1 MIAQEIIDRI
11 IQSADI
17 ADTVSE
23 YVKLR
28 RAGANYKCICPFHED
43 HDASM
48 VVSPAK
54 RMWKCF
60 GCGEGGNVISFVQKH
75 ESISFPE
82 AVNIVAKKYNITVP
96 QKELTNEERELIQ
109 RRESMYITIE
119 AAQEHFH
126 NCAEYPVAA
135 EYLNSRNIPKET
147 LEKYGAGFATH
158 NFTQLADSLTQK
170 GYHTNSLLNAGL
182 ITEKEGKIYDRFINR
197 ITFPFYNLSGRII
210 GFTGRAIENNDF
222 AKYLNSPD
230 TELFSKGKVLFGLYQ
245 AKQFIQQQD
254 KVYLVEGQFDVLGM
268 ESTGYNNVV
277 CGSGTAFTN
286 DQAKL
291 LKKFTDNVTLIYDG
305 DSAGVK
311 AAIRNI
317 DILLVNGLNVRAAL
331 LPKGQ
336 DPDSYVRKIGKVK
349 FDKWLMKNEVS
360 FITFIYK
367 IYQEELEDPI
377 RKTEVLESIAKSI
390 AAVPSKIARD
400 NYIKDL
406 ANRFHA
412 DVALLNELVQKTI
425 SPVISDGNKI
435 KSEPGIYGLDDAKE
449 LLGQAK
455 KELTITYDPH
465 IFSEDWGSR
474 PTIFIVGEPTST
486 DIQDIRSITYVINCR
501 DTITINDDM
510 IEPPVLVLL
519 KKMHLSGFTVTM
531 QELTSSID
539 EEDNDVLCYD
549 TCSFTEMYVKLYSV
563 FRGDSDFRQNTAIE
577 RCAELLSYADD
588 ITLSVRLKD
597 YGQQLGITKMAFEKV
612 IKPLLDKRKSEARF
626 KNDLNEDDDIIQL
639 SSSKLPDY
647 VVENEELISMYNR
660 HDFFPMLDKKER
672 KIAYMFKH
680 KNSFIRVG
688 NFYIEPLLHIYD
700 KNSDA
705 NKRVVEL
712 TQRRMPYPIYMEWVS
727 KDMITMQSFR
737 QRLWEE
743 GDINFSNGSQQY
755 LDSINESWEGKFKRC
770 TELRIYGYYDEGFFA
785 FSNAIY
791 HQVDEQW
798 QLQEVNDLGLVE
810 HNGLNYY
817 IPVYSKIYRN
827 ERRDNDK
834 YYLDRFVRY
843 REPKNPITFQRW
855 AELMNEVYRENDN
868 GKWAIIYTFMCA
880 FRSDIFEVDRI
891 FTALF
896 FIGPTGSGKSEIAYS
911 IRSIF
916 MPLEAPIFN
925 LNQGTDAALFT
936 LMEKYR
942 NIPVILDEYNDN
954 QISDVKFQ
962 GLKAAVYDGEGKQ
975 KRKDAGSKELDTSEI
990 NSPLVLCGQESPQ
1003 RDDNSLANRSIIRNV
1018 PKKDDRTEAEDEIFR
1033 VLKSFE
1039 KGGLQNILLDILKYK
1054 SVIRS
1059 NYPRIQRE
1067 VYRELKTKVR
1077 ENVVNSD
1084 GLSRILNTY
1093 SMFLAMCRV
1102 IVNYTEFKLPFTYDD
1117 YETIV
1122 IHELLKQVENIS
1134 SSNRLYNFFSTIDTL
1149 IDNHHIIEGRDYKI
1163 EAPGKIMLKK
1173 QGNKTFEKVLDPADI
1188 NIIHMRIDNIYP
1200 HYVRYVGKEALSRAS
1215 LIAYLQ
1221 SHESWIG
1228 QSKGTR
1234 FTWKETIET
1243 TTGMRTQV
1251 DLNESIPDPTMIRV
1265 RKERTK
1271 VTSSIVLNYDILK
1284 ELLDI
1289 DYQRQSDE
1297 DYTPINNEPDIL
1309 F

>member
-11 IQSADI
+11 IQSTDI
-17 ADTVSE
+17 VDTISN
-23 YVKLR
+23 YVTLR
-28 RAGANYKCICPFHED
+28 KAGSNYKCICPFHED
-43 HDASM
+43 HDASL

-54 RMWKCF
+54 RMFKCF
-60 GCGEGGNVISFVQKH
+60 GCGEGGNAITFIQKH

-82 AVNIVAKKYNITVP
+82 AVNMLAARCNITVP
-96 QKELTNEERELIQ
+96 QKDLTDDERQKIKEREALF
-109 RRESMYITIE
+109 ITMQ
-119 AAQEHFH
+119 AAQEHFQSKLKEKS
-126 NCAEYPVAA
+126 AQD
-135 EYLNSRNIPKET
+135 YLSGRNIPDET
-147 LEKYGAGFATH
+147 LKKYGAGFAPKD
-158 NFTQLADSLTQK
+158 FTLLSKSLTQK
-170 GYHTNSLLNAGL
+170 GYNTRTLISAGLLNP
-182 ITEKEGKIYDRFINR
+182 KDDKIYDRFINR
-197 ITFPFYNLSGRII
+197 ITFPFYDLSGNII
-210 GFTGRAIENNDF
+210 GFTGRSIENTDI

-230 TELFSKGKVLFGLYQ
+230 TFLFSKGKVLFGLYQ
-245 AKQFIQQQD
+245 AKQFIQQQN
-254 KVYLVEGQFDVLGM
+254 KAYLVEGQFDVLGLQ
-268 ESTGYNNVV
+268 STGYNNVV

-291 LKKFTDNVTLIYDG
+291 LKKFTDNVTIIYDG

-317 DILLVNGLNVRAAL
+317 DILLINGLNVRAVL

-336 DPDSYVRKIGKVK
+336 DPDSYVRKMGKEK

-390 AAVPSKIARD
+390 AAVPSIIARN
-400 NYIKDL
+400 NYITDL
-406 ANRFHA
+406 ANRFHT

-425 SPVISDGNKI
+425 SPAISNGNKI
-435 KSEPGIYGLDDAKE
+435 KNEPGIYGLDDAKE
-449 LLGQAK
+449 LLGQDK

-519 KKMHLSGFTVTM
+519 RKMHLSGFTVTM
-531 QELTSSID
+531 HELTSSRD
-539 EEDNDVLCYD
+539 EEDNKVLCYD
-549 TCSFTEMYVKLYSV
+549 TFSFIEMYIKLYSI
-563 FRGDSDFRQNTAIE
+563 FREDTQARQNTSIE

-597 YGQQLGITKMAFEKV
+597 YGQQLGINKMAFEKI
-612 IKPLLDKRKSEARF
+612 IKPFLDIRKSEMRF
-626 KNDLNEDDDIIQL
+626 KNDLNEDDDIIQF

-647 VVENEELISMYNR
+647 VVENEDLNRMYNQ
-660 HDFFPMLDKKER
+660 HGFFPLLDKKER
-672 KIAYMFKH
+672 KIAYMFKQ
-680 KNSFIRVG
+680 KKSFIRIG

-705 NKRVVEL
+705 NKRIVEL
-712 TQRRMPYPIYMEWVS
+712 TQRRMAYPIYMEWIS

-834 YYLDRFVRY
+834 YYLDRFARY
-843 REPKNPITFQRW
+843 RAPKNPITFQRW
-855 AELMNEVYRENDN
+855 AELMNEVYKENDN

-942 NIPVILDEYNDN
+942 NIPVILEEYND

-990 NSPLVLCGQESPQ
+990 NSPLILCGQESPQ

-1033 VLKSFE
+1033 LLKSFE

-1054 SVIRS
+1054 NVIRS

-1093 SMFLAMCRV
+1093 SIFLAMCRV

-1117 YETIV
+1117 YEAIV

-1149 IDNHHIIEGRDYKI
+1149 IDNHHIVEGRDYKI

-1215 LIAYLQ
+1215 LIAYLV

-1228 QSKGTR
+1228 QSKATR

-1251 DLNESIPDPTMIRV
+1251 DINESVPDPTMIRV
-1265 RKERTK
+1265 RKEQSK